1 MYKNNKKSRFAL
13 SAAAAAAI
21 GALLVAD
28 NVRINIEK
36 IQVSLK
42 RLPFEFDGFSIAHL
56 SDLHLPNCAR
66 KPDKLVDIVEKIK
79 PDIIALTGDLV
90 DRFADFDAEGLSV
103 LASGLAK
110 IAPCYAVIG
119 NHEVKLGVVDEW
131 VKILKNAGITV
142 LGKSPVFIRR
152 GDSDI
157 TLYGLPDGDVTGL
170 PELDYEVVNIVLSH
184 YPEKML
190 HYSEAGFDLVLSG
203 HAHGGQWRLGKHGL
217 ISPGEGFFPKY
228 TSGLYHRKNTK
239 MVVSR
244 GLRKG
249 IPVRILNSP
258 HIPVVIL
265 KSIGK
270 R

>member
-1 MYKNNKKSRFAL
+1 MDKNNKKGRYAL
-13 SAAAAAAI
+13 SAAAAAAL

-42 RLPFEFDGFSIAHL
+42 RLPCEFDWFTIAHL

-66 KPDKLVDIVEKIK
+66 KPEKLVEIVEKIK

-90 DRFADFDAEGLSV
+90 DRFAAFDAEGLTV
-103 LASGLAK
+103 LANGLAK

-119 NHEVKLGVVDEW
+119 NHEVRLGVVGEW
-131 VKILKNAGITV
+131 ARILKDAGITV

-152 GDSDI
+152 GESEI
-157 TLYGLPDGDVTGL
+157 TFYGLPDGEISGL
-170 PELDYEVVNIVLSH
+170 PELDFDGVNIVLSH
-184 YPEKML
+184 YPENML
-190 HYSEAGFDLVLSG
+190 HYADAGFDLVLSG
-203 HAHGGQWRLGKHGL
+203 HAHGGQWRLGRRGL

-228 TSGLYHRKNTK
+228 TSGLYYRKNTK

-244 GLRKG
+244 GLRRG

>member
-1 MYKNNKKSRFAL
+1 M
-13 SAAAAAAI
+13 
-21 GALLVAD
+21 
-28 NVRINIEK
+28 
-36 IQVSLK
+36 
-42 RLPFEFDGFSIAHL
+42 
-56 SDLHLPNCAR
+56 
-66 KPDKLVDIVEKIK
+66 
-79 PDIIALTGDLV
+79 